1 MANITK
7 NFLGDEKQSTGT
19 PYGTA
24 TTLLYSVTTNSSG
37 AVVNSDVATG
47 VASGDVVRMGIL
59 PAGMRL
65 DDAKTLVST
74 GWTAT
79 VTGKIGFAYV
89 DGVDSTDVPQDDDYF
104 GSALA
109 IATPGRYAANNTGVR
124 PVVLP
129 KDAYLILTTGAAANA
144 KASQTDVLVNVTN
157 VGVA

>member
-7 NFLGDEKQSTGT
+7 NFLRDEKQSTGT
-19 PYGTA
+19 PYGTS
-24 TTLLYSVTTNSSG
+24 TTLHYAVTTNSSG
-37 AVVNSDVATG
+37 AVVGSDSASA
-47 VASGDVVRMGIL
+47 VASGDVVRMGII

-65 DDAKTLVST
+65 DDAKTLVTT

-79 VTGKIGFAYV
+79 VTGKLGFAYV
-89 DGVDSTDVPQDDDYF
+89 DGVDSATVPQDDDYF
-104 GSALA
+104 GSGIT
-109 IATPGRYAANNTGVR
+109 IATAGRYAASNTGVR

-129 KDAYLILTTGAAANA
+129 KDAYLILTTAAAANA

>member
-1 MANITK
+1 MATITK
-7 NFLGDEKQSTGT
+7 NALKDEKQSTGT

-24 TTLLYSVTTNSSG
+24 TTLHFAVTTNSTG

-79 VTGKIGFAYV
+79 VTGKLGFAYV
-89 DGVDSTDVPQDDDYF
+89 DGVDSTAVPQDDDYF

-109 IATPGRYAANNTGVR
+109 IATPGRYAANNTAVR
-124 PVVLP
+124 PVTLP
-129 KDAYLILTTGAAANA
+129 KDAYLILTTGVAANA